1 MSLHLQIKESIKD
14 AMKAKDTVRLTVVRG
29 LTTAFMNELVATKRT
44 PTDVLLD
51 DEVLAV
57 ITREAKRRKDSI
69 EQYVA
74 GGREDLA
81 VDERAELVILS
92 EYLPTLMTVD
102 EIKAFVIPKIAEAGE
117 IDKTKIGQFLGGLMK
132 DLKGR
137 ADGAEVKSVVEE
149 LLK

>member
-1 MSLHLQIKESIKD
+1 
-14 AMKAKDTVRLTVVRG
+14 MKAKDTVRLTVVRG

-44 PTDVLLD
+44 PTDVLSD
-51 DEVLAV
+51 EEVLAV

-69 EQYVA
+69 EQFTA
-74 GGREDLA
+74 ADRGDLA
-81 VDERAELVILS
+81 VDEQAELIILE
-92 EYLPTLMTVD
+92 EYLPTLMSID
-102 EIKAFVIPKIAEAGE
+102 EIKAFVTPKIAEAGE
-117 IDKTKIGQFLGGLMK
+117 IDKTKIGQFIGGIMK

>member
-1 MSLHLQIKESIKD
+1 MSLHIQIKESIKE

-44 PTDVLLD
+44 PTDVLSD

-69 EQYVA
+69 EQFTA
-74 GGREDLA
+74 ADRGDLA
-81 VDERAELVILS
+81 VDEQAELVILE
-92 EYLPTLMTVD
+92 EYLPTLMSID
-102 EIKAFVIPKIAEAGE
+102 EIKSFVTPKIAEAGE
-117 IDKTKIGQFLGGLMK
+117 IDKTKIGQFIGGIMK

>member
-1 MSLHLQIKESIKD
+1 MSLHTQIKESIKD
-14 AMKAKDTVRLTVVRG
+14 AMKAKDTVRLTVVRA

-44 PTDVLLD
+44 PTDMLSD
-51 DEVLAV
+51 EEVLAV

-69 EQYVA
+69 DQYTA

-81 VDERAELVILS
+81 ADEQAELLILQ
-92 EYLPTLMTVD
+92 EYLPTLMSVD
-102 EIKAFVIPKIAEAGE
+102 EIKVFVSEKIAAAGE
-117 IDKTKIGQFLGGLMK
+117 IDKSKIGMFIGGLMK

-137 ADGAEVKSVVEE
+137 ADGAEVKSVVEG

>member
-1 MSLHLQIKESIKD
+1 MSLHTQIKESIKD

-44 PTDVLLD
+44 PTDVLSD
-51 DEVLAV
+51 EEVLAV

-69 EQYVA
+69 EQFTA
-74 GGREDLA
+74 ADRGDLA
-81 VDERAELVILS
+81 VDEQAELLILE
-92 EYLPTLMTVD
+92 EYLPTLMSID
-102 EIKAFVIPKIAEAGE
+102 EIKTFVTPKIADAGE
-117 IDKTKIGQFLGGLMK
+117 IDKTKIGPFIGGIMK

>member
-1 MSLHLQIKESIKD
+1 MSLHTQIKESIKD

-44 PTDVLLD
+44 PTDVLSD
-51 DEVLAV
+51 EEVLAV

-69 EQYVA
+69 EQFTA
-74 GGREDLA
+74 ADRGDLA
-81 VDERAELVILS
+81 VDEQAELIILE
-92 EYLPTLMTVD
+92 EYLPTLMSID
-102 EIKAFVIPKIAEAGE
+102 EIKTFVTPKIAEAGE
-117 IDKTKIGQFLGGLMK
+117 IDKTKIGQFIGGIMK

>member
-1 MSLHLQIKESIKD
+1 MSLHTQIKESIKD

-44 PTDVLLD
+44 PTDVLSD
-51 DEVLAV
+51 EEVLAV

-69 EQYVA
+69 EQFTA
-74 GGREDLA
+74 ADRGDLA
-81 VDERAELVILS
+81 VDEQAELVILE
-92 EYLPTLMTVD
+92 EYLPTLMSID
-102 EIKAFVIPKIAEAGE
+102 EIKAFVTPKIAEAGA
-117 IDKTKIGQFLGGLMK
+117 IDKTKIGQFIGGIMK

>member
-1 MSLHLQIKESIKD
+1 
-14 AMKAKDTVRLTVVRG
+14 MKAKDTVRLTVVRG

-44 PTDVLLD
+44 PTDVLSD
-51 DEVLAV
+51 EEVLAV

-69 EQYVA
+69 GQFTA
-74 GGREDLA
+74 ADRRDLA
-81 VDERAELVILS
+81 VDEQAELVILE
-92 EYLPTLMTVD
+92 EYLPTLMSID
-102 EIKAFVIPKIAEAGE
+102 EIKAFVTPKIAEAGE
-117 IDKTKIGQFLGGLMK
+117 IDKTKIGQFIGGIMK